1 MVWTA
6 IVKCQ
11 QRDEVKS
18 VIFESSHDSS
28 LAYKEL
34 ASRAKDNHSFVFN
47 ISEIIVL
54 IPGKHTF
61 MYFPSHEEKNV

>member
-6 IVKCQ
+6 IVKCH
-11 QRDEVKS
+11 QRDKVKS
-18 VIFESSHDSS
+18 VIFESSHDSN

-34 ASRAKDNHSFVFN
+34 VSRAKDNHILN
-47 ISEIIVL
+47 ISEIVVL